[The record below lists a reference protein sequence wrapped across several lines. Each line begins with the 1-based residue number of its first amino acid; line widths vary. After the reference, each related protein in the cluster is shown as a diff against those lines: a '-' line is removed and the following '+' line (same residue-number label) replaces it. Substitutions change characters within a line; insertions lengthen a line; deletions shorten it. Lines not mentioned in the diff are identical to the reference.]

1 MVYFFK
7 SVSAFRELWYKSA
20 KYKLFVYIWSS
31 RTLFWFLNCDPSDT
45 FLPANTTFFLIRI
58 QIFSANS
65 DRNTIVYN
73 VLSPPITARYIRIAP
88 WTYHGKVA
96 MRMEIYGC

>member
-7 SVSAFRELWYKSA
+7 SVSAFRKLWYKSA
-20 KYKLFVYIWSS
+20 KYELFPIHLVFQNAF
-31 RTLFWFLNCDPSDT
+31 LFLNCDPSDT

-88 WTYHGKVA
+88 CTYHGKVA